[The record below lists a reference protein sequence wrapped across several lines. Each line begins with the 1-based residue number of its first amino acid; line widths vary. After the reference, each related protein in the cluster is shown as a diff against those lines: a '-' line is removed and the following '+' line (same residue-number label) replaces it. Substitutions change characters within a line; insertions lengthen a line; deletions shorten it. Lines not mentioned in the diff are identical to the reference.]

1 MACFSRKEIAAA
13 ARVREQS
20 AARLTE
26 IEEELAS
33 HPERH
38 QDLNREAARVQRDY
52 QAAGFVLTEDGGA

>member
-1 MACFSRKEIAAA
+1 MACFSRNEIAAA

-20 AARLTE
+20 AARLIE
-26 IEEELAS
+26 IEQELAS

-38 QDLNREAARVQRDY
+38 QDLNREAARVQRAH

>member
-1 MACFSRKEIAAA
+1 MGCFSRKEIAEAG
-13 ARVREQS
+13 RVREQS

-26 IEEELAS
+26 IERELSA

-38 QDLNREAARVQRDY
+38 QELNREAARVGRAY